1 MRIHVLIFFLLL
13 PGILLAQNATDI
25 NLAEAYFNRG
35 EYEKAEL
42 YYKKIYSKSSQPV
55 YFDRY
60 ITCLERQDKIEE
72 AAKKLDKEISKNPN
86 QVMWLV
92 KLGDLEM
99 RLGNER
105 GAKKS
110 WDEALRYLNKSPG
123 NTVTVAREFASLGQ
137 NQYALEAY
145 EIGKKNLQGF
155 YTFNIE
161 IAELYGAEGNYDK
174 MVDLYLELIAINPAY
189 LQSVQNMLNRN
200 FNLDDPWSDQVELI
214 RKRLLIQVN
223 QNPENET
230 FAEMLI
236 WMYMKIDDYQSAF
249 IQVKALDRRMDLKGQ
264 RMLGFARLARK
275 NRKYDVTQQAYSYVA
290 KAAPHES
297 ALWYLAQV
305 ELLSV
310 RKDQLDVTPGDLKSE
325 YGNLATEYQE
335 VLKTMP
341 ISDQNVPYYKEWAEI
356 LAYRTNQ
363 SDSALV
369 ILQKIIDDGGVS
381 KENQTRVKIQ
391 MGDIFIMKNEIWD
404 AALYYMQAEKA
415 FKYDELGDIAKLRGA
430 KIAYYTG
437 DFQWA
442 AAQLDVLKGS
452 TSKLTANDA
461 LYLSNLITDNT
472 GLDTSFVAMEMFA
485 AADLCVAQKRY
496 EEALRTYDLITVQFP
511 GHMLTDDIWMRK
523 YQVAMERNQIDNA
536 RDALLEI
543 TTKYSYDI
551 LGDDA
556 LYHLAKLYDER
567 YDDPNKA
574 KEIYFQF
581 LNEYPSSLYIEEV
594 RENYRRLRGDFKE
607 PSLP

>member
-1 MRIHVLIFFLLL
+1 MRFSILLVLFLL
-13 PGILLAQNATDI
+13 PVSMLAQSATDI

-42 YYKKIYSKSSQPV
+42 YYKKIYNKSRQPA

-72 AAKKLDKEISKNPN
+72 ATKKLDKEIKKNPN

-92 KLGDLEM
+92 KIGELEM
-99 RLGNER
+99 RLDNER
-105 GAKKS
+105 SAKKS
-110 WDEALRYLNKSPG
+110 WDEALRHLNKSPG
-123 NTVTVAREFASLGQ
+123 NVVTVAREFASLGQ
-137 NQYALEAY
+137 NEYALEAY
-145 EIGKKNLQGF
+145 EIGKRNLQGF

-161 IAELYGAEGNYDK
+161 IAELYGAEGNFDK

-200 FNLDDPWSDQVELI
+200 FNLDDPWSDEVELI

-264 RMLGFARLARK
+264 RMIRFARLARK
-275 NRKYDVTQQAYSYVA
+275 NRKYDVSKQAYTYVS
-290 KAAPHES
+290 KAAPVES
-297 ALWYLAQV
+297 SLWYIARV
-305 ELLSV
+305 ERLSV
-310 RKDQLDVTPGDLKSE
+310 SKDQLDVTPGELTQE
-325 YGNLATEYQE
+325 YGSLASDYQE
-335 VLKTMP
+335 LLNTMY
-341 ISDQNVPYYKEWAEI
+341 ISDQNVQYYKEWAEV
-356 LAYRTNQ
+356 LAYRVDQ

-369 ILQKIIDDGGVS
+369 ILQKIVDNGGVN
-381 KENQTRVKIQ
+381 KENKARVKIQ
-391 MGDIFIMKNEIWD
+391 MGDIYIMRNEVWD

-415 FKYDELGDIAKLRGA
+415 FKYDELGDVAKLRAA

-442 AAQLDVLKGS
+442 EAQLDVLKGS

-485 AADLCVAQKRY
+485 AADLYVAQKRY
-496 EEALRTYDLITVQFP
+496 EEALKTYDLINIQFP

-536 RDALLEI
+536 KDALLEI
-543 TTKYSYDI
+543 TSKYSYDI

-556 LYHLAKLYDER
+556 LFHLAKLCDER
-567 YDDPNKA
+567 YDEPEKA

-581 LNEYPSSLYIEEV
+581 LNEYPSSLYIDEA
-594 RENYRRLRGDFKE
+594 RENYRRLRGDFDE